1 MTDLTRSQPT
11 NLADEASV
19 NERQKALILR
29 AAQDK
34 RVIRELLSTTPGR
47 AWMWHLLE
55 QCHMLSTSFS
65 EEPTVMAFREG
76 ERNIGLRL
84 WSQIQQD
91 APDHLLTMLAEKG
104 VANG

>member
-1 MTDLTRSQPT
+1 MVGQTHDISDTT
-11 NLADEASV
+11 AVA
-19 NERQKALILR
+19 ERDKALQLR
-29 AAQDK
+29 AAQDR
-34 RVIRELLSTTPGR
+34 RVVMELLSTTIGR
-47 AWMWHLLE
+47 NWMWTLLE

-91 APDHLLTMLAEKG
+91 APDLLLKMLAEKG